1 MRWERYLSGMKE
13 QGLLRSVILIL
24 ALGLVIEGF
33 LMIQMINRQR
43 IVLVPP
49 GIHNGGE
56 VWVGENTAGAGYLE
70 DVTRFLLPLV
80 TSFHPRTLTEQISL
94 FLRYVSPEQYG
105 AVKAR
110 LLSQAAQAVKNDIS
124 QAFYIQN
131 VEIKNETARATGI
144 LRRYVGKTRV
154 TEEVENY
161 EVRYEIRHG
170 RPVVVGIESLSP
182 ARVGASDDHR
192 P

>member
-24 ALGLVIEGF
+24 ALGLVIEGY

-43 IVLVPP
+43 VVLVPP
-49 GIHNGGE
+49 GVHEAGE
-56 VWVGENTAGAGYLE
+56 IWVRENNASAGYLE

-94 FLRYVSPEQYG
+94 FLRYVAPEQYG
-105 AVKAR
+105 AVKAL
-110 LLSQAAQAVKNDIS
+110 LLSQAGQAIKNDIS
-124 QAFYIQN
+124 QAFYIQE
-131 VEIKNETARATGI
+131 VEIKKETARATGI

-154 TEEVENY
+154 TEEVTTY
-161 EVRYEIRHG
+161 EVRYEIRRG
-170 RPVVVGIESLSP
+170 RPVVVGIESVSP

>member
-1 MRWERYLSGMKE
+1 MRWERYLSGINE
-13 QGLLRSVILIL
+13 RGVLRSLILIL

-43 IVLVPP
+43 VVLVPP
-49 GIHNGGE
+49 GVHNAGE
-56 VWVGENTAGAGYLE
+56 IWVGENTASPGYLE

-80 TSFHPRTLTEQISL
+80 TSFHPRTLPEQLSL

-110 LLSQAAQAVKNDIS
+110 LLSQAGQAVKNDIS
-124 QAFYIQN
+124 QAFYIQE
-131 VEIKNETARATGI
+131 VEINKETTRATGI

-154 TEEVENY
+154 TEEVTTY

-182 ARVGASDDHR
+182 ARMGASDDHR